1 MTFYK
6 GFESSVNRSLDGK
19 TLVAS
24 FVSMFALQKNWR
36 RKLFWVDF
44 KVRSQKDKRSTMV
57 TSQNFWEISKNS
69 TKCHNRSR
77 KNKKLAA
84 FRQQFLKML
93 SVHSNLVQTFSLPV
107 VSVENQEKPSD
118 QNDFNKLEVSCSHQ
132 ISSIPWTIGT
142 YLESTTAGVGRDCST
157 KVRGPVCHWK
167 VLSLNPTRCWVY
179 SFFFP
184 FWVFLTMRRV

>member
-1 MTFYK
+1 MTLYK
-6 GFESSVNRSLDGK
+6 GFEVSVNRSINGK

-77 KNKKLAA
+77 NNKKLAA
-84 FRQQFLKML
+84 FCQQLRQKTNYSNSVLILKML
-93 SVHSNLVQTFSLPV
+93 SVHSNHVQTFSLPV

-118 QNDFNKLEVSCSHQ
+118 QNDFSKLEVS
-132 ISSIPWTIGT
+132 
-142 YLESTTAGVGRDCST
+142 STF
-157 KVRGPVCHWK
+157 
-167 VLSLNPTRCWVY
+167 LSV
-179 SFFFP
+179 
-184 FWVFLTMRRV
+184 